1 MKIYIMYSRIFDLD
15 GNNLTIGGIQTY
27 LLNLAKLFND
37 NNYDIEI
44 FQSGNSNWE
53 KMYNNIKFIGVDTS
67 KINKIRNQRICIYN
81 RILEKYEKNDILIFG
96 TDSIAIK
103 NKEVKSISIQHG
115 IYFDYLNTK
124 GLKLQFFHRLG
135 LDKIN
140 MYLERKRAIK
150 EFLNSDIKV
159 CVDYNFLNWI
169 RTFELRENLKN
180 IYVIPNYTH
189 INEKTERKDSSKL
202 KVLFARRFMMERG
215 VYILEKI
222 VNALADKYENISFTI
237 AGSGQLENYVKK
249 NIVSDRKN
257 VFLTSY
263 GHDESLKIHAEHDI
277 SLVPSYGSEGTSLSL
292 LEAMTSKCIPI
303 ASNVGGMT
311 NIILDGFNGYLVNP
325 EAHEFIEKIEL
336 LINNKHLRNKL
347 QNNAKESADESFSYE
362 IWSKKWLNIMNK
374 IQKDI

>member
-1 MKIYIMYSRIFDLD
+1 MKIYIMYSRIFDLN
-15 GNNLTIGGIQTY
+15 GENLTIGGIQTY
-27 LLNLAKLFND
+27 LLNLAKLFKD

-44 FQSGNSNWE
+44 FQSGNFDWE
-53 KMYNNIKFIGVDTS
+53 KIYNGIKFIGIDTS
-67 KINKIRNQRICIYN
+67 KIKKTRDQRIYVYN
-81 RILEKYEKNDILIFG
+81 KILEKYEKNDVLIFG

-103 NKEVKSISIQHG
+103 NKQVKSISIQHG

-140 MYLERKRAIK
+140 MYLERRRAIK

-169 RTFELRENLKN
+169 RTFELRKDLKN

-189 INEKTERKDSSKL
+189 INKNIEKRDPKKI
-202 KVLFARRFMMERG
+202 KILFARRFMMERG

-222 VNALADKYENISFTI
+222 VNSLADKYENIAFTI
-237 AGSGQLENYVKK
+237 AGSGQLENYVKE
-249 NIVSDRKN
+249 NIISNRKN

-263 GHDESLKIHAEHDI
+263 GHEESLKVHADHDI

-292 LEAMTSKCIPI
+292 LEAMTSRCIPI

-325 EAHEFIEKIEL
+325 EADEFIEKIEL
-336 LINNKHLRNKL
+336 LINDEYLRNKL
-347 QNNAKESADESFSYE
+347 QNNAKKSADESFSYE
-362 IWSKKWLNIMNK
+362 VWSKKWLEVIEK
-374 IQKDI
+374 VKL